1 MLTVI
6 LRIDN
11 IDDDA
16 DNDDDD
22 GNDAKQLGPEERP
35 ARHFETRSHLE
46 DKKEISF
53 YIFILWPRGARQ
65 MVTSLFYDKRSSWS
79 MANYWEF
86 HMN

>member
-46 DKKEISF
+46 DKKKLVFTFSYFGLEV
-53 YIFILWPRGARQ
+53 P
-65 MVTSLFYDKRSSWS
+65 DKC
-79 MANYWEF
+79 
-86 HMN
+86 